1 MAVAAEIQ
9 VRDKLFIDGEWID
22 PAGSETIDVVNAST
36 EEVMGRIPQ
45 GTPEDVDKAVAA
57 ARRAFVTFSRTS
69 RDERVALLTRVADA
83 YKKRLKEIG
92 AAISDEMGAP
102 TTLAERAQ
110 AGAGLG
116 HILTTIDVLK
126 TYKFEESLA
135 SATVVREPVGVIG
148 MITPWNWPLN
158 QIACKV
164 APALAAGCTMVL
176 KPSEYTPTS
185 ALIFAEILNEA
196 GVPKGV
202 FNLVNGLGPEVGAAM
217 AEHPGIDMIS
227 FTGST
232 RAGIDVAQR
241 AAPTVKRV
249 SQELGGKS
257 PNIILDDADL
267 QKAIAGGVAHCFNN
281 SGQSCNAPTRML
293 VPQVKMKEAAA
304 LAKAAAE
311 KAKAGDPKGEGTT
324 MGPVVNQ
331 IQWEK
336 IQGLIKKGID
346 EGATLVAGGLGR
358 PDGLNKG
365 YYVRPTVFA
374 DVTNDMT
381 IAREEIFGPVLSI
394 MGYKDETEAV
404 TIANDTPYGLAGYVW
419 SGDTERARKVAREL
433 RAGNVNINGVPNE
446 RAAPFGG
453 YKQSGNGREWGKFG
467 LEEFLEVKAIAGFSP
482 A

>member
-1 MAVAAEIQ
+1 MVN
-9 VRDKLFIDGEWID
+9 RMKFYIDGAWVD
-22 PAGSETIDVVNAST
+22 PAGKKTWAVVNPAT
-36 EEVMGRIPQ
+36 EEAMYEIAVGSK
-45 GTPEDVDKAVAA
+45 EDIDKAVAA
-57 ARRAFVTFSRTS
+57 ARRAFATFSRTN
-69 RDERVALLTRVADA
+69 RDDRVALLRRIAEA
-83 YKKRLKEIG
+83 YKKRAKEI
-92 AAISDEMGAP
+92 ATAISDEMGAP
-102 TTLAERAQ
+102 MGLAERAQ

-116 HILTTIDVLK
+116 HIMTTIDVLK
-126 TYKFEESLA
+126 GYKFEEPLG
-135 SATVVREPVGVIG
+135 SATVLREPVGVIG

-164 APALAAGCTMVL
+164 APAIAAGCTMVL

-185 ALIFAEILNEA
+185 ALIFAEIMHEA

-202 FNLVNGLGPEVGAAM
+202 FNLVNGLGPEVGVAVS
-217 AEHPGIDMIS
+217 EHPGIDMIS

-267 QKAIAGGVAHCFNN
+267 QKAIAGGVTHCFNN
-281 SGQSCNAPTRML
+281 SGQSCNAPTRMM
-293 VPQVKMKEAAA
+293 VPHTRMKEASA
-304 LAKAAAE
+304 LAKSVAE
-311 KAKAGDPKGEGTT
+311 QAKPGDPKADATT
-324 MGPVVNQ
+324 MGPVVNK
-331 IQWEK
+331 IQWDK

-346 EGATLVAGGLGR
+346 EGATLVTGGLGR

-394 MGYKDETEAV
+394 IGYRDETDAV
-404 TIANDTPYGLAGYVW
+404 TMANDTPYGLAGYVW
-419 SGDTERARKVAREL
+419 SGDVERARKVAQQL
-433 RAGNVNINGVPNE
+433 RAGNVNLNGVLND
-446 RAAPFGG
+446 RSAPFGG
-453 YKQSGNGREWGKFG
+453 YKQSGNGREWGRFG
-467 LEEFLEVKAIAGFSP
+467 LEEYLEVKAIAGFSP

>member
-1 MAVAAEIQ
+1 MVN
-9 VRDKLFIDGEWID
+9 RMKFYIDGAWVD
-22 PAGSETIDVVNAST
+22 PAGKQTWAVVNPAT
-36 EEVMGRIPQ
+36 EEAMYEIAVGSK
-45 GTPEDVDKAVAA
+45 EDIDKAVAA
-57 ARRAFVTFSRTS
+57 ARRAFATFSRTN
-69 RDERVALLTRVADA
+69 RDDRVALLRRIAEA
-83 YKKRLKEIG
+83 YKKRAKEI
-92 AAISDEMGAP
+92 ATAISDEMGAP
-102 TTLAERAQ
+102 MGLAERAQ

-116 HILTTIDVLK
+116 HIMTTIVVLK
-126 TYKFEESLA
+126 GYKFEEPLG
-135 SATVVREPVGVIG
+135 SATVLREPVGVIG

-164 APALAAGCTMVL
+164 APAIAAGCTMVL

-185 ALIFAEILNEA
+185 ALIFAEIMHEA

-202 FNLVNGLGPEVGAAM
+202 FNLVNGLGPEVGVAVS
-217 AEHPGIDMIS
+217 EHPGIDMIS

-267 QKAIAGGVAHCFNN
+267 QKAIAGGVTHCFNN
-281 SGQSCNAPTRML
+281 SGQSCNAPTRMM
-293 VPQVKMKEAAA
+293 VPHTRMKEASA
-304 LAKAAAE
+304 LAKSVAE
-311 KAKAGDPKGEGTT
+311 QAKPGDPKADATT
-324 MGPVVNQ
+324 MGPVVNK
-331 IQWEK
+331 IQWDK

-346 EGATLVAGGLGR
+346 EGATLVTGGLGR

-394 MGYKDETEAV
+394 IGYRDETDAV
-404 TIANDTPYGLAGYVW
+404 TMANDTPYGLAGYVW
-419 SGDTERARKVAREL
+419 SGDVERARKVAQQL
-433 RAGNVNINGVPNE
+433 RAGNVNLNGVLND
-446 RAAPFGG
+446 RSAPFGG
-453 YKQSGNGREWGKFG
+453 YKQSGNGREWGRFG
-467 LEEFLEVKAIAGFSP
+467 LEEYLEVKAIAGFSP